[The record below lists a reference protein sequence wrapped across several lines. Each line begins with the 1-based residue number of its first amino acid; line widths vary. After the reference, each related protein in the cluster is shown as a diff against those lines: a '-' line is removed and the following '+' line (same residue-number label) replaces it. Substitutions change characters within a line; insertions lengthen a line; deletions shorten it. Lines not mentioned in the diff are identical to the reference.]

1 MNMENAM
8 HIMEEILETEYKGLI
23 FINEERKIGSY
34 SRCAKKITGILLENE
49 QKHPGGRIEEG
60 DIVIIADNEMGNDD
74 ELTVEK
80 LETIGITDRNIK
92 KGDALIAVGV
102 YKNKKIQP
110 QYKYVKGYN
119 PNGRFELAV
128 NYLGFEI
135 ASRIDFARNSME
147 ISVNGDVY
155 AMIFFES
162 VGHMVVI
169 DSATGKVKFF
179 QARGYGYRGEEI
191 GRLLAGKSYLPKL
204 DYETS
209 DEEGS
214 ELLPT
219 VGEEIGSIL
228 YGDEILAEI
237 EKMFGEADGCTEK
250 GIYEIHKR
258 PMFCVLTRIRKGN
271 AQDGVYLI
279 LQDASLLED
288 VRRERDAIIQTLE
301 QRQKKKIHRKPY
313 DLEFHGEAMGDFI
326 GEDPAMNEVKRL
338 AYKASQTN
346 FNVIITGE
354 SGTGKSRLAR
364 EIHKMG
370 KKDAPFVEVNCNAI
384 APSLFE
390 SELFGYAAGAFTGA
404 AAGGKAG
411 FFEEA
416 NGGTIFLD
424 EIGEIPLGIQVKLLH
439 VLQNK
444 RIYRVGSSKPID
456 VDVRVITATNRS
468 LEEEVRKG
476 NFRQDLYYR
485 INVFP
490 ICIPPLRQRKG
501 DLYILINSVLDDI
514 CKRYHMKHMLLSEEA
529 LQKMMNYSWPGNVR
543 ELENVM
549 ERAVTIC
556 DSPLIYSEHILI
568 EEEAKQAMTLKEQL
582 EREERRIIAETLANN
597 RYKRRETMEELGL
610 SKSVFYEKLKKY
622 QLGGDE

>member
-1 MNMENAM
+1 MSNPMQIIED
-8 HIMEEILETEYKGLI
+8 ILETEYKGLI

-34 SRCAKKITGILLENE
+34 SRCAKKITGILLDNE
-49 QKHPGGRIEEG
+49 QKHLGGSIEEG
-60 DIVIIADNEMGNDD
+60 DIVIIADNELGNDD
-74 ELTVEK
+74 ELSAEG
-80 LETIGITDRNIK
+80 LETIGISDKNIK
-92 KGDALIAVGV
+92 KGDALVAIGV
-102 YKNKKIQP
+102 YKNRKIKP
-110 QYKYVKGYN
+110 QYKYTKDYN
-119 PNGRFELAV
+119 PNGTFELAT

-135 ASRIDFARNSME
+135 VSRIDFARSSME
-147 ISVNGDVY
+147 IIVNDDAYSMV
-155 AMIFFES
+155 FFES

-169 DSATGKVKFF
+169 DGGTGKVKFF

-191 GRLLAGKSYLPKL
+191 GRLLSGKSYLPKI
-204 DYETS
+204 DDETT
-209 DEEGS
+209 GA
-214 ELLPT
+214 LMPT
-219 VGEEIGSIL
+219 VGMEVRQIL
-228 YGDEILAEI
+228 YGDEILAAI
-237 EKMFGEADGCTEK
+237 SKMFEESDGCTEK

-258 PMFCVLTRIRKGN
+258 PMFCVLTRIKKGETP
-271 AQDGVYLI
+271 DGVYLI
-279 LQDASLLED
+279 LQDASLLEN
-288 VRRERDAIIQTLE
+288 VRRDRDAIVRLLE
-301 QRQKKKIHRKPY
+301 QRQKLKISRNARIFDYSGK
-313 DLEFHGEAMGDFI
+313 EMQDFI
-326 GEDPAMNEVKRL
+326 GEDPAMGEVKRL
-338 AYKASQTN
+338 AYKASRTN

-364 EIHKMG
+364 EIHNMG

-384 APSLFE
+384 APTLFE

-404 AAGGKAG
+404 SAGGKAG

-424 EIGEIPLGIQVKLLH
+424 EIGEIPQEIQVKLLH

-456 VDVRVITATNRS
+456 VDVRVITATNRN
-468 LEEEVRKG
+468 LEEEVKKG

-501 DLYILINSVLDDI
+501 DLYILINSVLDEI
-514 CKRYHMKHMLLSEEA
+514 CRRYHTQRMMLSEEA

-568 EEEAKQAMTLKEQL
+568 EEERKQPLTLKEKL
-582 EREERRIIAETLANN
+582 EKEECRIIADALANN
-597 RYKRRETMEELGL
+597 KYNRKSAMEELGL

-622 QLGGDE
+622 DLNEN

>member
-1 MNMENAM
+1 MRNAM
-8 HIMEEILETEYKGLI
+8 HIMEEILETEYKGLVV
-23 FINEERKIGSY
+23 INEERKISSY

-49 QKHPGGRIEEG
+49 QKHPGGTIEEG
-60 DIVIIADNEMGNDD
+60 DIVIIADNELGNDD
-74 ELTVEK
+74 ELNAEQ
-80 LETIGITDRNIK
+80 LASIGITDKGIS
-92 KGDALIAVGV
+92 KGDALLAVGV

-110 QYKYVKGYN
+110 KYKYIKSFS
-119 PNGRFELAV
+119 PNGSFELSV
-128 NYLGFEI
+128 NYLGFDI
-135 ASRIDFARNSME
+135 ASRIDFAHNNME
-147 ISVNGDVY
+147 ISVNGDLYSMV
-155 AMIFFES
+155 FFES

-179 QARGYGYRGEEI
+179 QARGYGIRGEEI
-191 GRLLAGKSYLPKL
+191 GRLLAGNPYLPKM
-204 DYETS
+204 DYEMS
-209 DEEGS
+209 G
-214 ELLPT
+214 ELMPT
-219 VGEEIGSIL
+219 VGMDIERII
-228 YGDEILAEI
+228 YGDEILKAI
-237 EKMFGEADGCTEK
+237 DKIFKKPDGYTEK

-258 PMFCVLTRIRKGN
+258 PMFCVLTRIKNGN

-288 VRRERDAIIQTLE
+288 VRRERDAIIKTLE
-301 QRQKKKIHRKPY
+301 QHQKKKIHHKPY
-313 DLEFHGEAMGDFI
+313 ELNLGGSEMKDFI
-326 GEDPAMNEVKRL
+326 GEDPAMGEVKRL

-364 EIHKMG
+364 EIHSMG
-370 KKDAPFVEVNCNAI
+370 KHDAPFVEVNCNAI

-390 SELFGYAAGAFTGA
+390 SELFGYVPGAFTGA
-404 AAGGKAG
+404 ASGGKAG
-411 FFEEA
+411 LFEEA

-424 EIGEIPLGIQVKLLH
+424 EIGEIPLSIQVKLLH
-439 VLQNK
+439 VLQSK

-456 VDVRVITATNRS
+456 VDVRVITATNRN
-468 LEEEVRKG
+468 LEEEVKKG

-501 DLYILINSVLDDI
+501 DLYILINSVLDEI

-568 EEEAKQAMTLKEQL
+568 EEDMNHAMTLKEQL
-582 EREERRIIAETLANN
+582 EREERRIIAESLANN

-622 QLGGDE
+622 QLGEEE

>member
-1 MNMENAM
+1 M
-8 HIMEEILETEYKGLI
+8 HIMEEILGTEYKGLI

-34 SRCAKKITGILLENE
+34 SRFAKKITGILLEHE

-60 DIVIIADNEMGNDD
+60 DIVVIADNEMGNDD

-80 LETIGITDRNIK
+80 LQTIGITDRKIK

-102 YKNKKIQP
+102 YKNKKIRP
-110 QYKYVKGYN
+110 QYKYTKGYN
-119 PNGRFELAV
+119 PNGRFELSV
-128 NYLGFEI
+128 DYLGFEI
-135 ASRIDFARNSME
+135 ASRIDFAHNSME

-155 AMIFFES
+155 TMRFFES

-191 GRLLAGKSYLPKL
+191 GKLLSGKPYLPKL

-209 DEEGS
+209 GEAGS
-214 ELLPT
+214 ELLST
-219 VGEEIGSIL
+219 IGAEIGSIL

-237 EKMFGEADGCTEK
+237 EDMFAEADGCTKK

-258 PMFCVLTRIRKGN
+258 PIFCGLTRIRKGN

-279 LQDASLLED
+279 LQDASMLED
-288 VRRERDAIIQTLE
+288 VRRERDAIIQILE
-301 QRQKKKIHRKPY
+301 QRQKKKNRRKTY
-313 DLEFHGEAMGDFI
+313 DSDFHVNGMDDFI
-326 GEDPAMNEVKRL
+326 GEDPAMIEIKRL

-354 SGTGKSRLAR
+354 SGTGKSHLAR

-390 SELFGYAAGAFTGA
+390 SELFGYVAGAFTGA

-424 EIGEIPLGIQVKLLH
+424 EIGEIPLSIQAKLLH

-456 VDVRVITATNRS
+456 VDVRVITATNRN
-468 LEEEVRKG
+468 LEEEVHKG

-529 LQKMMNYSWPGNVR
+529 LQKMLNYSWPGNVR

-568 EEEAKQAMTLKEQL
+568 EAETKRRMTLKEQL
-582 EREERRIIAETLANN
+582 EREECRIITETLANK

-622 QLGGDE
+622 QLGEE